1 MNELLYFEIPAQG
14 LISKGRQLIDS
25 NFDLRFVTRGFGL
38 ALYFGLDWSLL
49 CLDLILDTW
58 FILNCSWLVN
68 TSLKMK
74 NNMVGVRIKELL
86 VIDEELQI

>member
-14 LISKGRQLIDS
+14 H
-25 NFDLRFVTRGFGL
+25 
-38 ALYFGLDWSLL
+38 
-49 CLDLILDTW
+49 W